1 MSEYFALELTRAN
14 AQPLVCDTFAVILVL
29 ARGLHCVAEFVRA
42 HVDPAAAQR
51 AQHPL
56 VSSAQLRPLG
66 VDLHPAGREVSAL
79 PDENADLEEGRMAVD
94 AHAVRVDLA
103 VVLSVSPIVGGRQQ
117 FSCRCCGR
125 DMAHWNPPRRKTPHE
140 ASMGLERYGVL
151 GEKSDFG

>member
-94 AHAVRVDLA
+94 AHAVRVDLSGR
-103 VVLSVSPIVGGRQQ
+103 VVRVPHRRGMATILLSVLRTRHGPLESPETQD
-117 FSCRCCGR
+117 S
-125 DMAHWNPPRRKTPHE
+125 P
-140 ASMGLERYGVL
+140 
-151 GEKSDFG
+151 